1 VTHATS
7 HSVERGPVIA
17 ALIFYRQTPERL
29 YRCVKSLEGSCDG
42 VVALDGPF
50 AGLEGDLYS
59 PADNYEAI
67 ADAAEEI
74 GVEYRAFKCEEP
86 WRGEPEKRT
95 AAARSAMDLEGQIA
109 LLGDRPVWGTGW
121 VLVIDSDEWITTGI
135 DWTNVLPYAHGTS
148 RINAYRGDTPAPG
161 EGGDGAKMVRLF
173 PNTPTLQWGPA
184 HYDVRDL
191 SIPKTYTG
199 WEKALT
205 NTDEPCMTIGHDL
218 GEKIIRDE
226 YDAYNDKRRL
236 AAEGKMMRVVEDYT
250 NSDRLVVRMDA
261 ESATTGKW
269 EPGLIVTFPG
279 GLVGIEAETGYAEVY
294 EVVAVEG
301 IEAVDIRMRHVPDED
316 AKRKIEVRA
325 AVEIQERQMREAQL
339 AKRMR
344 KRAKQWDKGRR

>member
-1 VTHATS
+1 MTHATS
-7 HSVERGPVIA
+7 HRVERGPVIA
-17 ALIFYRQTPERL
+17 ALIFYKQTPERL

-50 AGLEGDLYS
+50 AGLQGELCS
-59 PADNYEAI
+59 PIDNYDAIDEA
-67 ADAAEEI
+67 ATEI
-74 GVEYRAFKCEEP
+74 GVTFDIFECDMA

-95 AAARSAMDLEGQIA
+95 AAARAAYNLRVVLDGEMPW
-109 LLGDRPVWGTGW
+109 LL
-121 VLVIDSDEWITTGI
+121 VLDSDEWITTPI
-135 DWTNVLPYAHGTS
+135 DWTNVLPYAHGTA

-173 PNTPTLQWGPA
+173 PNTPTLLWGPA

-191 SIPKTYTG
+191 SMKKTYSG

-218 GEKIIRDE
+218 GEKVIKEE
-226 YDAYNDKRRL
+226 YDAYNDGRRL
-236 AAEGKMMRVVEDYT
+236 AAEGKMMRVTEDYT

-261 ESATTGKW
+261 ESATTNKW

-279 GLVGIEAETGYAEVY
+279 GLVGIKAETGYAEVY
-294 EVVAVEG
+294 EVVPVDG

-316 AKRKIEVRA
+316 AKQKIEVRA

-339 AKRMR
+339 ARRMQ
-344 KRAKQWDKGRR
+344 KRAKKWDRGRR